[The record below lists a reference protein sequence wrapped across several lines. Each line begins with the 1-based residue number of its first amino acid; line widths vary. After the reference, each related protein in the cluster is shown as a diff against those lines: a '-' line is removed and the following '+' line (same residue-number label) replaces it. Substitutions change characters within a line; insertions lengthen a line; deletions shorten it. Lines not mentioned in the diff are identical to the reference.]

1 MVQRNV
7 WDYKLYPNANGVI
20 QPIAIPVT
28 AGDRIEI
35 YWENATK
42 NLVYRIWALQDGA
55 SFAET
60 TATNLVSYNQQPTDT
75 ATYTVAT
82 DGTLILGGL
91 KKYPESLWGSYA
103 LRADFLAMK
112 FL

>member
-1 MVQRNV
+1 MVQRDV
-7 WDYKLYPNANGVI
+7 WDYKLYPEDGRI

-35 YWENATK
+35 YWENAEK
-42 NLVYRIWALQDGA
+42 NLVYRIWALKDGA

-60 TATNLVSYNQQPTDT
+60 TGTNMITYNQQPTDT
-75 ATYTVAT
+75 KTYTVAT
-82 DGTLILGGL
+82 DGTLILGGFY
-91 KKYPESLWGSYA
+91 KYPDSLWGTYA
-103 LRADFLAMK
+103 LRADFLAMR